1 MQCFAQTIQARK
13 CSICSSV
20 YTVKTQHYK
29 QSSGYPELP
38 NFMLASGNW
47 DRMETMGNEQRQRQK
62 MKTRPRNTE
71 RDFPVYHSLVAA
83 VGNEEKGTDE
93 P

>member
-1 MQCFAQTIQARK
+1 
-13 CSICSSV
+13 
-20 YTVKTQHYK
+20 
-29 QSSGYPELP
+29 
-38 NFMLASGNW
+38 MLAPGNW

-62 MKTRPRNTE
+62 MKTRPRNTG